1 MYAKNLKSLKIAY
14 FLITDIQHFPP
25 ILRLLPLLGGIII
38 TSNKAIYNYIQ
49 KKYPD
54 LNFPVYLVK
63 NNNQARKILFKH
75 RIRMV
80 IYPGFNTL
88 YFGKSV
94 QIFHGGLSDKNYVES
109 LLILLYNFVLFPGVK
124 TKDKVEKS
132 GYLKFIPK
140 WDIVGYPKF
149 DPLINHKLETSYIFT
164 NGRKTILY
172 APTWE
177 SDQHTTNFVKFSPYG
192 ETSINLWAKEI
203 IQSLHKD
210 YNLIIIFMYKLII

>member
-109 LLILLYNFVLFPGVK
+109 LLILMYNLVLFPGEK
-124 TKDKVEKS
+124 TRDKVEKS